1 MRKGYGGDPTVYQL
15 RDMQRRIT
23 ALEKSKDR
31 ADARIRNL
39 QSRVVDQAE
48 SIQVLRAIALR
59 TEERIS

>member
-1 MRKGYGGDPTVYQL
+1 MTKKYGGDPTAFQL

-23 ALEKSKDR
+23 SLEKSKDR

-39 QSRVVDQAE
+39 QSRVVTQAE
-48 SIQVLRAIALR
+48 SIKVLRAIAIR